1 MSYQDRKELYDI
13 VKNLPLEH
21 IAVVL
26 EIIQL
31 QKELYSENRN
41 GTFVDLAQLSDDTVK
56 LLQKYLTKR
65 HESD

>member
-56 LLQKYLTKR
+56 LLQKYLIKR